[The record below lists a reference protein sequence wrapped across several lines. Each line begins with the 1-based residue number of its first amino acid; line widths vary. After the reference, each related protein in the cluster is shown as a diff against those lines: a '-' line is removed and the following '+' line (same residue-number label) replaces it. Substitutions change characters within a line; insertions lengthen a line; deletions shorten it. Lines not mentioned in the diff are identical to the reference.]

1 GELKTRN
8 HSLSLQ
14 WTPTRADAD
23 ARGDI
28 KRKRKFST
36 KVMVWLGAC
45 SARLK
50 PLVILDKT
58 FVNHELY
65 IKDVLPIALK
75 FGNKMLGDNWTYQRV
90 GATPHTHVLTQEW
103 CAQHFPSFILK
114 DRWPTNSPD
123 LNPLGYCIWN
133 ELVQAIDW
141 S

>member
-14 WTPTRADAD
+14 WTPTSADAD

-28 KRKRKFST
+28 KRKRKFSS
-36 KVMVWLGAC
+36 KVMVCLGAC
-45 SARLK
+45 SAKLK
-50 PLVILDKT
+50 SLVILDKT
-58 FVNHELY
+58 FVNHEVY

-114 DRWPTNSPD
+114 DRWPANSPD

-133 ELVQAIDW
+133 ELVQAMDW